1 MRQPPSEL
9 KPLRLELLEA
19 MEQRIRTLE
28 NGWCR
33 RTDYADIEQSIRRAQ
48 DFLYSYPVASDERV
62 SKWCRDHHKDIGRI
76 VIGTN
81 HRRLQRLMM
90 SALEAEGPVKPRP
103 NAVVIE
109 LNTKNT
115 PAA

>member
-1 MRQPPSEL
+1 MKMSRPPFEP
-9 KPLRLELLEA
+9 KPLRFELLEA

-33 RTDYADIEQSIRRAQ
+33 RTDVHEIRVSIAKAQ
-48 DFLYSYPVASDERV
+48 TFLMSYPVASDERV
-62 SKWCRDHHKDIGRI
+62 RDWCLAHHTDIGRI

-81 HRRLQRLMM
+81 HRRLQRLLME
-90 SALEAEGPVKPRP
+90 ALKPVEVKPP
-103 NAVVIE
+103 AKVIQ
-109 LNTKNT
+109 LNTKHE